1 MINFPSNIFEKFS
14 LHLKNSLGVAEKI
27 AKDTKSDRAGIL
39 HLMYGA
45 IMEKGSIAANVLEK
59 YGVNKEKVKDFFPL
73 TKETGTKTSA
83 SEIEFSEAAKSAL
96 QKAVFSANK
105 FKNKYI
111 GTEHLLLGILETN
124 DAEALDLFGKLKLDV
139 QKVKDHIVAIIE
151 NTSRFTEI
159 AKNLDFSAS
168 LMPNMPNMP
177 KFEKYNE
184 ERDIPLEDEKGDKM
198 ALDYFCVDLT
208 KEAEDKKF
216 DPVIGRDVEVENLII
231 ILNRKIKN
239 NPLLIGEPGVGKTAI
254 AQGLAQRIVDG
265 DVPKSLEKKRVMSL
279 DLGLLVAGSI
289 YRGEF
294 EGRLKDVIYELSQ
307 NKDIILFIDE
317 FHTVIGTGS
326 ATGSLDAANILKPA
340 LSRGELRCI
349 AATTFAEYQKYIKKD
364 AALERRFQPIIVN
377 EPSVKETIE
386 ILKGLKASLE
396 KFHNVEI
403 TKEAIEQAVLLSKRF
418 INDRYM
424 PDKALDVLDQAAS
437 FVKGKRVIASNFK
450 EIKKLT
456 SEKNKITGEKEEAVR
471 LENYEKAVSLKE
483 AEEKIGEKILKL
495 EEPAKNEAKR
505 TDLKVEKA
513 DIEKIISQITRI
525 PVSNL
530 IEKESKKLR
539 NLEASLEK
547 EIVGQTEAIKSVAKV
562 VRRSRAGIS
571 DPKRP
576 LGSFLFLG
584 PSGVG
589 KTKLAEEL
597 AESVFGGIKNLIKIN
612 MSEFMERHNVSRLLG
627 APAGYVGFE
636 EGGKLAEAVRINPYS
651 VVLFDELEKAH
662 TDVANILLQILEN
675 GEIIDAQGRS
685 VSFRNT
691 IIIMTSNIGT
701 KDFTN
706 EAALGFSE
714 RKEKTADAIVGEKY
728 GRIKESAL
736 KELKEKFPVEFL
748 NRIDDILVFKPL
760 DKESILKIT
769 KLEFGK
775 LKKRLLEQKIK
786 IGISASALKHIVD
799 KSFNPLSGA
808 RLVRKNIQDMV
819 ESVLA
824 EKIIAGEIKTGSS
837 VLINVT
843 KEGKIEIRISG

>member
-14 LHLKNSLGVAEKI
+14 LHLKNSLGAAEKI

-45 IMEKGSIAANVLEK
+45 ISEKGSIAANVLEK
-59 YGVNKEKVKDFFPL
+59 YGVNKEKVKAFFPL
-73 TKETGTKTSA
+73 TKEAGAKMNA

-168 LMPNMPNMP
+168 LMPNMPAMP

-184 ERDIPLEDEKGDKM
+184 ERDIPLLEDEKGDKM

-216 DPVIGRDVEVENLII
+216 DPVIGRDAEVENLII

-386 ILKGLKASLE
+386 ILKGLKVSLE

-437 FVKGKRVIASNFK
+437 FVKGKRIIASNFK

-701 KDFTN
+701 KDFNN

-775 LKKRLLEQKIK
+775 LKKRLLEQKVK

-824 EKIIAGEIKTGSS
+824 EKIIAGEIK
-837 VLINVT
+837 N
-843 KEGKIEIRISG
+843 GKTVEMGLVGKDIIFKVK